1 MNQVLSQDEIDALLK
16 GISEGEVEIEPAIA
30 APAEVQVET
39 FDFAKLTRGRKEK
52 LPALNFVY
60 DRFSKALSSAMTLFV
75 EREVEISFQP
85 IQHIEYAEMIKSL
98 PLPTNLNIVTTEN
111 LKGFFI
117 VIFDA
122 KLIFSVLET
131 IFGSGQI
138 TAPRIDGREFTR
150 IEISVI
156 RKLMGI
162 VCSEMEKAWAPVFE
176 IRCRYSRSEMN
187 PNYITMVAPEEIVSL
202 CEFSLTI
209 EDIQSWMKVCVPYTI
224 LEPIKSY
231 LISTPSREDREMR
244 ERWFKQMQERV
255 LDLPVELRAI
265 LGRKKMAVQGFLS
278 LKEGEILFIDRH
290 ADDPV
295 TVMVN
300 SQTKIAGK
308 MGQYKGSK
316 AVRIS
321 GFINWEDT

>member
-1 MNQVLSQDEIDALLK
+1 MSQVLSQDEIDALLK
-16 GISEGEVEIEPAIA
+16 GISEDEVEIEPASA
-30 APAEVQVET
+30 AAADVQVES

-60 DRFSKALSSAMTLFV
+60 DRFSKALSLALSLFL

-85 IQHIEYAEMIKSL
+85 IQHIEYHDLIKSL
-98 PLPTNLNIVTTEN
+98 PLPTNLNVVTTEN

-117 VIFDA
+117 VVFDA
-122 KLIFSVLET
+122 NLIFSVLET

-138 TAPRIDGREFTR
+138 TAPRTEMREFTR
-150 IEISVI
+150 IEINVI
-156 RKLMGI
+156 RKLMDI

-209 EDIQSWMKVCVPYTI
+209 EGIQSWMKVCVPYTI

-244 ERWFKQMQERV
+244 ERWAIQMQERI

-265 LGRKKMAVQGFLS
+265 LGRKKIAVQEFLS
-278 LKEGEILFIDRH
+278 LREGSILFIDRH

-300 SQTKIAGK
+300 RQTKIAGR
-308 MGQYKGSK
+308 MGMYKGNK